1 MVETIAANQRCF
13 LAEPMVRAAAAGMVC
28 VQKLILDDDSSWVQF
43 RSGRSYRPSGVIGR
57 SRRSGRL
64 SAAVVEEIE
73 ASASDFSTRLIR
85 PKVARVS
92 SHEVNNPDSARL
104 LSYLSREVSDV
115 MKSQT
120 LPAQAAAN
128 RKPIQQQPEQSV
140 NSNRMHVATAVILDS
155 DLVRSFCYRS
165 PNIWLFMI
173 YPELKRNQVPG
184 SMVQHQHMSSQG
196 SGDWEGPEG
205 TGEREGEDSC
215 SIGRPCPFSPWCCCP
230 HWLMMVTLV
239 NCVTRCS
246 RLTTALELLP
256 VQWSEGLDLEPFDE
270 GRASSLLP
278 TTRPARQSKGCG

>member
-1 MVETIAANQRCF
+1 M
-13 LAEPMVRAAAAGMVC
+13 
-28 VQKLILDDDSSWVQF
+28 
-43 RSGRSYRPSGVIGR
+43 IGR

-165 PNIWLFMI
+165 RNIWLFMI

-196 SGDWEGPEG
+196 SGD
-205 TGEREGEDSC
+205 
-215 SIGRPCPFSPWCCCP
+215 
-230 HWLMMVTLV
+230 
-239 NCVTRCS
+239 
-246 RLTTALELLP
+246 
-256 VQWSEGLDLEPFDE
+256 
-270 GRASSLLP
+270 
-278 TTRPARQSKGCG
+278 